1 MSVGVLLFR
10 KRYLL
15 AISTEIPPKNTHTTE
30 NRNLHLSRWNRAM
43 TLKYGHPVS
52 SPARPWAN
60 VEVTVTT
67 AEPIAPVFKFTV
79 EIIEPSVG
87 ERRWLRSSGRTILR
101 ARGI

>member
-1 MSVGVLLFR
+1 
-10 KRYLL
+10 
-15 AISTEIPPKNTHTTE
+15 
-30 NRNLHLSRWNRAM
+30 M

-52 SPARPWAN
+52 SPPRPWAN

-87 ERRWLRSSGRTILR
+87 ERR
-101 ARGI
+101 